1 MMGEENI
8 MTEQKDS
15 SNKRSGLGLVG
26 GLGLMVLTV
35 VGTVAGLETDN
46 RFSNL
51 VHSYSPAVA
60 EYRIA
65 SANQEAIVEPVAT
78 QAEPSV
84 YLQRAQA
91 LETAVTKDSS
101 NRLSEILD
109 QYVCDTWSGTSGT
122 PRRFDVSS
130 LAFLHGMVGDEGI
143 NYLDGKDSLGSVNSE
158 LVDIFEGGFGSDQG
172 QLYGWGA
179 ENCPGVSG
187 GSDNE

>member
-1 MMGEENI
+1 

-26 GLGLMVLTV
+26 GLGLMVLTS

-46 RFSNL
+46 LFGRDNSFGRW

-65 SANQEAIVEPVAT
+65 SANQEAIVEPVAIP
-78 QAEPSV
+78 AEDSV

-91 LETAVTKDSS
+91 LETAVTNNDRS
-101 NRLSEILD
+101 NILSGILD
-109 QYVCDTWSGTSGT
+109 QYVCETWSGESGT
-122 PRRFDVSS
+122 PRRFDISS

-143 NYLDGKDSLGSVNSE
+143 NYLRDKRSLGSVNSE
-158 LVDIFEGGFGSDQG
+158 LVDIFDGGFGSDQG
-172 QLYGWGA
+172 QLYGWGS
-179 ENCPGVSG
+179 ENCSGVSG
-187 GSDNE
+187 GKSQ